1 MYNMYNDTN
10 RTMKDIIESYFTN
23 NNDEIEF
30 ELNNILSSFYQK
42 NSFNEEL
49 NEIIHSHTEAIKR
62 ILCSEKDSNIYYIGL
77 YTNDY
82 IQRKYR
88 ELNELEQKRDYLKSH
103 LAQLKKLELVI

>member
-1 MYNMYNDTN
+1 MYFMYNDTK

-23 NNDEIEF
+23 NNDEIEV
-30 ELNNILSSFYQK
+30 ELNNILSSFSQK

-62 ILCSEKDSNIYYIGL
+62 ILCSEKDSNIYYIKL

-82 IQRKYR
+82 IKKKFR
-88 ELNELEQKRDYLKSH
+88 ELNELEQKEIILNLTWLNLKN
-103 LAQLKKLELVI
+103 